1 MIDERT
7 VENIV
12 SNYLKKNNT
21 YQNIFS
27 GVVLDDKDPAM
38 LGRLRVRPENK
49 AEIDILKSVTNWNTE
64 KDKWTS
70 KDPLVFLPLLPFFLN
85 ITPKVGEY
93 VHLMYY
99 DKTFP
104 FSNQFYIQGP
114 FSSPMT
120 TTYENSAGSKK
131 FLGQGDLI
139 KDTLSIKNQ
148 DGSYRNEKSKGVF
161 PEPED
166 NAILGRGTA
175 DVIIKENEVLIRAG
189 KTNELVKGV
198 LPIANNKRAFLQLT
212 NFKQEKTLGKI
223 DKTGFLVDVVK
234 PIRKMVVWNISNLE
248 NKQNAFNGDISL
260 YNVVEKTNTN
270 TVNFKRETISKLSIG
285 TDYIGPVEKFAFSAK
300 SMDDIVLLL
309 NNVVNG
315 VLTGNL
321 NISNYTT
328 QSNQNVDPLV
338 SFPFVVTP
346 SKITFEKGTNFNPI
360 NTQMEMDEVNNFIAF
375 QNKIYPVTDTKQK
388 GFYMV
393 WQNKNNYPL
402 VGNQQEIKLKKIRL
416 FNYNDKS
423 VTYGVLGG
431 QKLFLLS
438 HDSAGPK
445 GPINLN
451 NTLYGITQN
460 EFIGGG
466 GSNGN
471 ENSIFSK
478 TYPTVR
484 GDELMTLLI
493 KIFDFVTGHV
503 HPISTMPPVPVSS
516 GNGQT
521 TLEILQI
528 LANAQNT
535 ILNQNIRIN

>member
-198 LPIANNKRAFLQLT
+198 LPIAL
-212 NFKQEKTLGKI
+212 
-223 DKTGFLVDVVK
+223 
-234 PIRKMVVWNISNLE
+234 
-248 NKQNAFNGDISL
+248 
-260 YNVVEKTNTN
+260 
-270 TVNFKRETISKLSIG
+270 
-285 TDYIGPVEKFAFSAK
+285 
-300 SMDDIVLLL
+300 
-309 NNVVNG
+309 
-315 VLTGNL
+315 
-321 NISNYTT
+321 
-328 QSNQNVDPLV
+328 
-338 SFPFVVTP
+338 
-346 SKITFEKGTNFNPI
+346 
-360 NTQMEMDEVNNFIAF
+360 
-375 QNKIYPVTDTKQK
+375 
-388 GFYMV
+388 
-393 WQNKNNYPL
+393 
-402 VGNQQEIKLKKIRL
+402 
-416 FNYNDKS
+416 
-423 VTYGVLGG
+423 
-431 QKLFLLS
+431 
-438 HDSAGPK
+438 
-445 GPINLN
+445 
-451 NTLYGITQN
+451 
-460 EFIGGG
+460 
-466 GSNGN
+466 
-471 ENSIFSK
+471 
-478 TYPTVR
+478 
-484 GDELMTLLI
+484 
-493 KIFDFVTGHV
+493 
-503 HPISTMPPVPVSS
+503 
-516 GNGQT
+516 
-521 TLEILQI
+521 TLEQ
-528 LANAQNT
+528 
-535 ILNQNIRIN
+535 